1 MHPKGEVPRVRARF
15 AVDPVVGS
23 QTGFSVANE
32 KGRQRMKGI
41 VFLLALLL
49 ATASVNAQNMDHS
62 SMNEHQRTDLT
73 KLIKKPKVLELNR
86 AMRDLWYAHMYW
98 TLITVDAYYNDP
110 VGLNAKLKRLLQNQ
124 NDIGAAIVPYYGQ
137 AAGDRLAKLLTEH
150 ITLAIPVL
158 KAAKENDKAALDRA
172 VMDWYANAKEI
183 GTFLASANP
192 ENWYARDT
200 QAALEM
206 HITQTIAYSVSILKG
221 EYSQSF
227 GGFEEATRHMIM
239 LADALT
245 EGIVKQ
251 FPESFK

>member
-1 MHPKGEVPRVRARF
+1 
-15 AVDPVVGS
+15 
-23 QTGFSVANE
+23 
-32 KGRQRMKGI
+32 MKVT

-49 ATASVNAQNMDHS
+49 ATASANAQQMDHS
-62 SMNEHQRTDLT
+62 SVTNNNKSTDLT

-110 VGLNAKLKRLLQNQ
+110 IGLNAKLNRLLQNQ
-124 NDIGAAIVPYYGQ
+124 KDIGAAIVPYYGQ
-137 AAGDRLAKLLTEH
+137 AAGDQLAELLTEH
-150 ITLAIPVL
+150 ITLAVPVL
-158 KAAKENDKAALDRA
+158 KAAKENDQVALDKA
-172 VMDWYANAKEI
+172 VKDWYANAKAI
-183 GTFLASANP
+183 GMFLASANP
-192 ENWYARDT
+192 QNWHAKDT

-239 LADALT
+239 LADLLT
-245 EGIVKQ
+245 EGIAKQ
-251 FPESFK
+251 FPEKFK